1 MIFSGIDTKIVLLP
15 YPIPKILFVPMAA
28 ILKSKM
34 AAKKSKSQPGK
45 LPIMVLEVLMNIL
58 IPFASFYPKC
68 LAKPLF

>member
-34 AAKKSKSQPGK
+34 AAKKCKSQPGK

-68 LAKPLF
+68 LAEPLF